1 MRNKLKKLGVTLA
14 VFLSVTNVYAEWSG
28 NLTISHIY
36 GGENIT
42 VYFNEP
48 IPNPAECSQAPLKA
62 IAWEGSN
69 PGAKNFMSMMLAA
82 KMAKEPVQVSVRS
95 DGCLWGGWPKLDVM
109 KLM

>member
-1 MRNKLKKLGVTLA
+1 MKNKLARLV
-14 VFLSVTNVYAEWSG
+14 VILSTILSMTNVYAEWSG
-28 NLTISHIY
+28 DLTISHIY

-62 IAWEGSN
+62 VAWDGSN

-82 KMAKEPVQVSVRS
+82 KMAEKPVQVSVRADS
-95 DGCLWGGWPKLDVM
+95 CLWGGWPKLDVM
-109 KLM
+109 RLM